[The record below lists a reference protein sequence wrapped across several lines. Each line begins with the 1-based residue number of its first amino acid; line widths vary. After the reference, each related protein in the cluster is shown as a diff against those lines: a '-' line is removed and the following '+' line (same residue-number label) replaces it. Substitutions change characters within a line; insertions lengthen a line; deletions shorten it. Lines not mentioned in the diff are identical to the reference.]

1 MTTSGTTAWNPVRDK
16 VVYGALRLVG
26 AYSAHSLPRS
36 QQVLDTIDA
45 LDMMLKSWQTEGYLW
60 LKKFIYVTLVAAQNS
75 YDIGAASTDLVHMD
89 VAAATDYLQ
98 RPVRVFFPVRYATD
112 GTETPLGEPL
122 SRSDWSNLPNKTTT
136 GTVVK
141 VYYDPQ
147 IAMGKLYVWPTP
159 LTGVT
164 DKIKMTVERA
174 IEDVGADDSTYDLPP
189 EALRMLKYNLALEIS
204 PEYSLP
210 PKQFLIIKDA
220 AQSLKMAFDGLQR
233 DNTSV
238 YFQPDF
244 GGR

>member
-26 AYSAHSLPRS
+26 AYSAHTLPRAG
-36 QQVLDTIDA
+36 QVQDAIDA

-60 LKKFIYVTLVAAQNS
+60 LKRFIYVTLVAAHNS
-75 YDIGAASTDLVHMD
+75 YDIGPGSSDGVHTD
-89 VAAATDYLQ
+89 VAATTDYLQ
-98 RPVRVFFPVRYATD
+98 RPVRVFFPTRYATD
-112 GTETPLGEPL
+112 GAETPLGEPM
-122 SRSDWSNLPNKTTT
+122 SRADWSALPNKTTT
-136 GTVVK
+136 GPVVR

-147 IAMGKLYVWPTP
+147 ITMGKLYVWPTP
-159 LTGVT
+159 VTGVT

-174 IEDVGADDSTYDLPP
+174 IEDVGTDESTFDLPP

-210 PKQFLIIKDA
+210 TKQFLIIKDA

-244 GGR
+244 GG